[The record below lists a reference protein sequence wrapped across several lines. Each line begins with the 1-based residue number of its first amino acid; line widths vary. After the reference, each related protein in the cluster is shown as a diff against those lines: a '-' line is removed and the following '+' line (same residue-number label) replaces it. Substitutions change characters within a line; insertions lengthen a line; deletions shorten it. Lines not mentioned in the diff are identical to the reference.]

1 MTLRRQLLIAISVI
15 FFAVFIGLQIL
26 SVLTTKD
33 YLQQQLAS
41 HAQDAA
47 TALSRPLEDAMAKN
61 DQTLADIQITT
72 LFDRGYYKK
81 IMVLDPAGKVII
93 SKELPANKEKVPTW
107 MPVLFDLQTPP
118 GEAFISSG
126 WRQLGK
132 VVVISHPAYAYEYLW
147 RSMQEMALW
156 MFVMYLII
164 WGLTVVLLRIILS
177 PLEKIE
183 EVAIAIQEKRFQRI
197 EVLPQA
203 RELQRVVIAMNHMSD
218 RISALLDE
226 EIAKAETYRRDAFMD
241 KVSGLENRHGFD
253 LRFNHLLSEDGR
265 FDTAV
270 IFVLEFDGLKEFN
283 HQYGYQ
289 QGDALLADV
298 STVVREVVSKY
309 ANIVG
314 RIGGTSIA
322 AVCIDVDEKGI
333 GQLVDVL
340 QYRLNQVLLRASRQ
354 VSLAAGAVVFGLAH
368 TRTDIFSRA
377 DLAIETMRQSGTG
390 QISVVHLEESE
401 TQIAGS
407 HGWRILIR
415 NALAE
420 NRWVLFAQPVMRLQ
434 LRQLVHHE
442 VFSRLLDTQGNLVPA
457 NKFLPMALRHQ
468 LMPEIDQAVI
478 TLIIDMLLTPNPAFK
493 HIAVNVSLQSME
505 SQDFCDWLLARLKFS
520 PELAGRLSVEISE
533 FGCARD
539 HAVTKKFVA
548 LLREAGIRFGVDHF
562 GLDPHALN
570 VIREIPPDYIKLD
583 GGLIQQIASN
593 ESSHAHLRAIIKFAQ
608 SMGIPLIAQ
617 NVESE
622 ESLQL
627 LMTDQIDCGQGFY
640 FGVPEKIVVSKPD

>member
-1 MTLRRQLLIAISVI
+1 MTLRRQLLLAISVI
-15 FFAVFIGLQIL
+15 FFAVFIGLQVL
-26 SVLTTKD
+26 SVLTTRD

-81 IMVLDPAGKVII
+81 IMVLDPAGKII
-93 SKELPANKEKVPTW
+93 VSKELPANKEKVPAW

-156 MFVMYLII
+156 MFVMYLIV
-164 WGLTVVLLRIILS
+164 WGLTVLLLRIILS
-177 PLEKIE
+177 PLKKIE

-197 EVLPQA
+197 DVLPQA
-203 RELQRVVIAMNHMSD
+203 RELRRVVVAMNHMSD

-226 EIAKAETYRRDAFMD
+226 EIAKAENYRREAFID

-298 STVVREVVSKY
+298 SAVVREIVSKY
-309 ANIVG
+309 VSIVG

-322 AVCIDVDEKGI
+322 AVCIDIDEKGI
-333 GQLVDVL
+333 DQLVDVL
-340 QYRLNQVLLRASRQ
+340 QYRLSQVLLRASRQ
-354 VSLAAGAVVFGLAH
+354 VSLAAGAVVFGLSH
-368 TRTDIFSRA
+368 NRTDIFSRA

-390 QISVVHLEESE
+390 QISVAHLEESE
-401 TQIAGS
+401 TNIAGS
-407 HGWRILIR
+407 HGWRVLIR

-457 NKFLPMALRHQ
+457 NKFLPMAMRHQ

-520 PELAGRLSVEISE
+520 PELSGRLSVEMSE

-539 HAVTKKFVA
+539 HAITKKFVS

-593 ESSHAHLRAIIKFAQ
+593 ESSHAHLRAIVKFAQ

-627 LMTDQIDCGQGFY
+627 LLADQIDCGQGFY
-640 FGVPEKIVVSKPD
+640 FGVPEKIVMAKAD